1 MENALTGTGTAR
13 FHSERRH
20 FGESRLK
27 KTVSISP
34 PSGRAEAFRQG
45 SDGFSRY
52 RDASGC
58 VIFFAATRVVPCQL
72 MLSPLDGVR
81 AFFIIKTYFHN

>member
-34 PSGRAEAFRQG
+34 PSGRVEAFRQG

-52 RDASGC
+52 RDKSGC
-58 VIFFAATRVVPCQL
+58 SFCGNKSGTVSAY
-72 MLSPLDGVR
+72 
-81 AFFIIKTYFHN
+81 AFTS

>member
-58 VIFFAATRVVPCQL
+58 VVFSRQQEWYRVSLC
-72 MLSPLDGVR
+72 
-81 AFFIIKTYFHN
+81 FHLLTG